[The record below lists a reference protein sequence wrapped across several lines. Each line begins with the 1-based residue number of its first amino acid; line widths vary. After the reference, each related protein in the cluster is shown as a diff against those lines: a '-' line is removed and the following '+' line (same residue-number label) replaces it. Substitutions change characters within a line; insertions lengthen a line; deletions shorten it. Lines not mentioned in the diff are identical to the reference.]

1 MNLMKK
7 LRDSKKNKK
16 GFTLVELIVV
26 LVILAILMAILI
38 PALTGYIR
46 KAQEKQVMAE
56 GRVVEMAA
64 QSALSD
70 AFTELETNQTTIMA
84 DIDELIGDDADIKT
98 GHYSITVNPTDYKIT
113 QLTYTDGKKV
123 AVYNG
128 STWTVEK
135 DMTNAPTANA
145 VTITATTPDTP
156 TE

>member
-1 MNLMKK
+1 MKK

-70 AFTELETNQTTIMA
+70 AFTELVTDEATLME
-84 DIDELIGDDADIKT
+84 DIDELIGDDADITT
-98 GHYSITVNPTDYKIT
+98 GHYAVTVSQEDYKIT
-113 QLTYTDGKKV
+113 QLIYTDGKKV

-128 STWTVEK
+128 TTWSVDK
-135 DMTNAPTANA
+135 DATAPTKNS
-145 VTITATTPDTP
+145 VTITTTPAPDP
-156 TE
+156 DNP

>member
-64 QSALSD
+64 QSVLSD
-70 AFTELETNQTTIMA
+70 AYTTSRV
-84 DIDELIGDDADIKT
+84 DYDELTKEIEDLVGKDANTNGKF
-98 GHYSITVNPTDYKIT
+98 TVTFDPDDYKVT
-113 QLTYTDGKKV
+113 NLVYTDGKKV
-123 AVYNG
+123 AVYDG
-128 STWTVEK
+128 ATWSISKDVE
-135 DMTNAPTANA
+135 APTANSVA
-145 VTITATTPDTP
+145 PTNTNTPPTPDTP
-156 TE
+156 